1 MTKIIE
7 LVHESKVFG
16 SETVI
21 NDVSLSIDDSK
32 VHGFIGKNGSGKSV
46 LFKLILGLF
55 LPTKGTIEVFGNK
68 TTAGIFP
75 DNVGAI
81 LDKSGFVPN
90 YSAFDNL
97 KLLASI
103 RGIISDQQIKDSITF
118 VGLQPN
124 NKKTYKKFSLGMK
137 QRLAIAQAIM
147 EKPDLLVLDEP
158 MNGLDEKGVQEIRE
172 YLTTLKQEGK
182 TILLASHNMDDI
194 KMLCDEIYEI
204 KEGVVNTNYVQ
215 QR

>member
-7 LVHESKVFG
+7 LVHVSKVFG

-21 NDVSLSIDDSK
+21 NDVSLSLDDSK
-32 VHGFIGKNGSGKSV
+32 VYGFIGKNGSGKSV

-55 LPTKGTIEVFGNK
+55 LPTEGTVEVFGNK
-68 TTAGIFP
+68 TTEGIFP

-90 YSAFDNL
+90 YNAFDNL

-103 RGIISDQQIKDSITF
+103 RGIISDQQIKDSISF

-124 NKKTYKKFSLGMK
+124 NKKPYKKFSLGMK

-158 MNGLDEKGVQEIRE
+158 MNGLDEKGIREIRE

-204 KEGVVNTNYVQ
+204 KEGVVNTTYMQ